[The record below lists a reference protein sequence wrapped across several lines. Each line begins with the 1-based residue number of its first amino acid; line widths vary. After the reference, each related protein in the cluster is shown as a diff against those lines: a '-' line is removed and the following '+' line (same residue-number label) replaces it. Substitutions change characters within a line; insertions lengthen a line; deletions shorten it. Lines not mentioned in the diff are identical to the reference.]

1 MPFNVRH
8 IIRSIPKQSNFSI
21 GIYTYNHKY
30 KETKVT
36 PCYHLSL
43 SFFLDILLVFDI
55 IVPLVTMVSEHQI
68 PILIIG
74 GGIVGLSASLFLSQH
89 GIQSLLIE
97 RHSGTSI
104 HPRARSVNART
115 MELFHGLGIDDLV
128 REAGASMKATMGIH
142 KGKSLKEVIEA
153 KKPTDGPR
161 KFPLAGLMDPISP
174 VKGTFVT
181 QDMLEP
187 VLVDVARERG
197 GDLRFYTE
205 CVGIHQD
212 SDSVTATLKDRET
225 GAISSVHAEYLIAA
239 DGAGS
244 PIRNRLNVPTSGQ
257 GTMGYLLNILFHA
270 DLKSLV
276 HKREFSICVIERPEI
291 FGAFTSINND
301 DRWVFHLAYDPSKGK
316 QASEFTPER
325 CIELLR
331 IAIGIPDLEID
342 VKSILPWEP
351 SVRVADQLQHGRIFL
366 AGDAA
371 HQMPPWGG
379 QGANSGITDVH
390 NLAWKLALVLQK
402 QANKRLLETYNAER
416 QPVGKTAAEVSAS
429 GSDKR
434 GMISLNLWDPAVIVG
449 FYRRMG
455 LISGHGYI
463 YASDA
468 ICAEN
473 TSPLGGLTWKPWKL
487 ASLFFLIDGR
497 PGSRLPHLWAMHEG
511 KRIST
516 LDLCGKKLILVTG
529 AKGEPWIEATNSISE
544 TLAIDILAYSTGPNG
559 DLITET
565 NIFETTTGISPQGAI
580 LVRPDGFIAWRA
592 RRQESSVE
600 TPRVQLE
607 LAIRR
612 VLCLV

>member
-1 MPFNVRH
+1 MAA
-8 IIRSIPKQSNFSI
+8 
-21 GIYTYNHKY
+21 
-30 KETKVT
+30 
-36 PCYHLSL
+36 
-43 SFFLDILLVFDI
+43 
-55 IVPLVTMVSEHQI
+55 EHQI

-89 GIQSLLIE
+89 GIKSLLIE

-115 MELFHGLGIDDLV
+115 MELFRGLGMDNLV

-161 KFPLAGLMDPISP
+161 KFPLAGLMSPISP
-174 VKGTFVT
+174 VQGTFVT

-205 CVGIHQD
+205 CVSIQQD
-212 SDSVTATLKDRET
+212 NDSVTVTLKDRET
-225 GAISSVHAEYLIAA
+225 GAVSSVRAEYLIAA

-257 GTMGYLLNILFHA
+257 GTMGYLINILFHA

-276 HKREFSICVIERPEI
+276 HKREFSICVIERSEI
-291 FGAFTSINND
+291 NGAFTSINND
-301 DRWVFHLAYDPSKGK
+301 DRWVFHLAYDPSKGEK
-316 QASEFTPER
+316 ASDFTPEK

-331 IAIGIPDLEID
+331 IAIGIPDLKID

-351 SVRVADQLQHGRIFL
+351 SVRVVDQLQYGRIFL

-390 NLAWKLALVLQK
+390 NLAWKLALVLRE
-402 QANKRLLETYNAER
+402 QASKKLLETYNAER
-416 QPVGKTAAEVSAS
+416 QPVGKTAAEISAC

-434 GMISLNLWDPAVIVG
+434 GMISINFRDPAVIVG
-449 FYRRMG
+449 FYRRIG
-455 LISGHGYI
+455 LISGHGYT
-463 YASDA
+463 YASNA

-473 TSPLGGLTWKPWKL
+473 TSPLGGLTWKPWTL
-487 ASLFFLIDGR
+487 ASLFFLLDGR
-497 PGSRLPHLWAMHEG
+497 PGSRFPHLWTMYEE

-516 LDLCGKKLILVTG
+516 LDLCGKKFILMTG
-529 AKGEPWIEATNSISE
+529 AKGEAWIEAAKLISK
-544 TLAIDILAYSTGPNG
+544 TLAINISAYSTGPNG

-565 NIFETTTGISPQGAI
+565 NIFETTTGISSQGAI

-592 RRQESSVE
+592 RRQDSGVE

-607 LAIRR
+607 VAMRR
-612 VLCLV
+612 VLCLL